1 MKRGMKQGYFFNF
14 ARRAPLP
21 VQNRAKP
28 LFQTFA
34 FLHPILI
41 PRLRPEGSGKF
52 RGKENKVVLFR
63 CSRCRSG
70 ALRTLLRRKK
80 LPHFPTFL
88 PFSFLSCGKLK
99 SLRKVHCHKGWG
111 GGQKTQ
117 KAAFLKCIIKP
128 LCRSPV
134 CVGVWRNV
142 IIYQPGYILMGGS
155 GPIITMPPPHPHT
168 PLQ

>member
-1 MKRGMKQGYFFNF
+1 MKGWPRFLSLAFDIPTGFQAMRGKMKQGYFLILRG
-14 ARRAPLP
+14 ARPCLFRTALSPLS
-21 VQNRAKP
+21 
-28 LFQTFA
+28 QTFA
-34 FLHPILI
+34 FSHPILI
-41 PRLRPEGSGKF
+41 PKLRPEGSGRF
-52 RGKENKVVLFR
+52 RGKENEVVLFR

-117 KAAFLKCIIKP
+117 KAASLKCIIKP
-128 LCRSPV
+128 LCRSSV

-142 IIYQPGYILMGGS
+142 IIY
-155 GPIITMPPPHPHT
+155 
-168 PLQ
+168 